1 MGQYFKAVNLDKA
14 ESLEPH
20 AMASGL
26 KLKEFALS
34 YRDPFMAALMN
45 LLATDWHADRVC
57 LIGDYAWES
66 IGGRDRAW
74 LDANATEDPY
84 TACCREVSDRWHH
97 VPDPHGFGMRYM
109 AEEVGLGR
117 RTSEADAKQAIESA
131 YAEAADAC
139 RHSFTERV
147 DRAAE
152 KLGLTVMV
160 NYRHVRREGAPG
172 RYVCEARLMRKPAAC
187 DRYIVN
193 ETKGIFVDREALPI
207 EYLSSGR
214 PVRYDP
220 VALLLAIG
228 NDYSSGDYHGK
239 AGRDLM
245 GAWVGDAIS
254 QTATRP
260 TDLVELVCP
269 FTERP
274 LYDEHAK
281 PVVASDRE
289 VAEALARLDH
299 SPSAA
304 SLEDLATSLADMR

>member
-1 MGQYFKAVNLDKA
+1 MGQYFKAVNLDKS
-14 ESLEPH
+14 ECLEPH
-20 AMASGL
+20 AMSSGL
-26 KLKEFALS
+26 KLVEFALS

-45 LLATDWHADRVC
+45 LLANDWHADRVC

-66 IGGRDRAW
+66 TAGRDRAW

-84 TACCREVSDRWHH
+84 SACYREVSDRWHH

-117 RTSEADAKQAIESA
+117 RASEADAKQAIEST

-139 RHSFTERV
+139 RHSFSERV
-147 DRAAE
+147 DRAAA
-152 KLGLTVMV
+152 KLGLTITV

-172 RYVCEARLMRKPAAC
+172 RYVCEARLMRTPAAC

-207 EYLSSGR
+207 EYLSCGR
-214 PVRYDP
+214 PVRFDP
-220 VALLLAIG
+220 LALLLAIG
-228 NDYSSGDYHGK
+228 NGYSSGDYQGK
-239 AGRDLM
+239 TGRELI
-245 GAWVGDAIS
+245 GSWVGNAIS

-260 TDLVELVCP
+260 PDLVELVCP
-269 FTERP
+269 FTERS
-274 LYDEHAK
+274 EHDGHAQ
-281 PVVASDRE
+281 PVIATDRE
-289 VAEALARLDH
+289 VAEALASTGR

-304 SLEDLATSLADMR
+304 SLEDLASALADIR